1 MKGLLVVLV
10 LPSLASLSW
19 RIPGPG
25 LSNPIREITS
35 RLFHMGQTMARM
47 VGALSGNYPSPH
59 YNHYQHYHHHL
70 GRLRVKSILLA
81 KSSPATP
88 DNGLD
93 YPEPQYEGYD
103 GLSQH
108 DLAHVSPH
116 HQECREAHLSP
127 SHVSKIL
134 VTSLTDL
141 L

>member
-70 GRLRVKSILLA
+70 GRLRVKVKCWLNLL
-81 KSSPATP
+81 
-88 DNGLD
+88 LL
-93 YPEPQYEGYD
+93 PQTMDWSTRSRNTTRLTSLLTIRNVER
-103 GLSQH
+103 LT
-108 DLAHVSPH
+108 
-116 HQECREAHLSP
+116 CHL
-127 SHVSKIL
+127 HIVSKIL

>member
-70 GRLRVKSILLA
+70 GRLHVQSKMLA

-93 YPEPQYEGYD
+93 YPEP
-103 GLSQH
+103 QH